1 MEVMVPTP
9 QLAHWTV
16 GEVATLTRVS
26 VRTLH
31 HYDDIGLL
39 RPSGRSEGNYRQYT
53 AADLARLWR
62 ILAYRDLGFA
72 LAEIAGLLDA
82 GGAAELTALRSQAA
96 LLREQARRA
105 QDRLTQVE
113 AFIRAAERGEGV
125 QLMTNDDIKQIFD
138 GFDPEP
144 YEPEVQERWGDTDAY
159 RQSRARTARYTKA
172 DWEAV
177 RAEMDALTAAY
188 VALMDAGTLPD
199 SPAAQ
204 AVAAR
209 HHTHIHARYY
219 DAPPTM
225 MRGLAQMWVQ
235 DERFTRT
242 IDRARPGLAAY
253 QSAAVTAWADA
264 QERSGA

>member
-1 MEVMVPTP
+1 MEATVPTP
-9 QLAHWTV
+9 HPAHWTV
-16 GEVATLTRVS
+16 GEVAALTRVS

-31 HYDDIGLL
+31 HYDSVGLL

-62 ILAYRDLGFA
+62 ILAYRDLGFS

-82 GGAAELTALRSQAA
+82 GGAGELAALRTQAA
-96 LLREQARRA
+96 LLRTQAEQVHRRLA
-105 QDRLTQVE
+105 QVE
-113 AFIRAAERGEGV
+113 VFIRAAERGEGV
-125 QLMTNDDIKQIFD
+125 PIMTNDDIKQVFG
-138 GFDPEP
+138 GFDPET

-177 RAEMDALTAAY
+177 RAEMDAVTAAY
-188 VALMDAGTLPD
+188 VALLDAGTPPD

-209 HHTHIHARYY
+209 HHAHIDTRYY
-219 DAPPTM
+219 DAPPAM

-242 IDRARPGLAAY
+242 IDRARSGLAAY

-264 QERSGA
+264 QERPQP